1 MKKYS
6 FLKNTRKS
14 IVNLH
19 KRISAFCMAAVMCFV
34 PVGVGMRQDIAN
46 VYSHKEN
53 EDMKI
58 AITFDD
64 GPHRTK
70 TPEILDILKK
80 YGVTATFFV
89 VGSCVESY
97 PDIVQRELSEGH
109 EVGNHTFS
117 HISLVGGDME
127 KMKDEIIKTEE
138 VLFEN
143 VEYRPKLFR
152 PPEGVCNEGIASV
165 AASLDY
171 SVILWNIDTR
181 DWAHTSKDDIV
192 NMVLRNIESGDIILF
207 HDAISG
213 ESHTA
218 EALEIIIPALKE
230 KGYKFV
236 KVSELIMEQS

>member
-6 FLKNTRKS
+6 FAKNIKKS
-14 IVNLH
+14 VVNLH
-19 KRISAFCMAAVMCFV
+19 KKIPAFCMATIMFFTTAG
-34 PVGVGMRQDIAN
+34 VGVRQDIAN

-64 GPHRTK
+64 GPHKTK

-80 YGVTATFFV
+80 HQVPATFFV

-97 PDIVQRELSEGH
+97 PDIIQRELAEGH
-109 EVGNHTFS
+109 EIGNHTFS
-117 HISLVGGDME
+117 HISLVNGDMK
-127 KMKDEIIKTEE
+127 KMEEEILKTEQT
-138 VLFEN
+138 LFEN
-143 VEYRPKLFR
+143 LEYRPKLFR

-181 DWAHTSKDDIV
+181 DWAHTSKEDIV
-192 NMVLRNIESGDIILF
+192 NMVIRNIESGDIILF
-207 HDAISG
+207 HDAING

-218 EALEIIIPALKE
+218 EALEVIIPALKE
-230 KGYKFV
+230 KGYRFV
-236 KVSELIMEQS
+236 TVSELIGTR

>member
-1 MKKYS
+1 
-6 FLKNTRKS
+6 
-14 IVNLH
+14 
-19 KRISAFCMAAVMCFV
+19 MAAIMCFI
-34 PVGVGMRQDIAN
+34 PAGVGIRQDIAN

-64 GPHRTK
+64 GPHKTK
-70 TPEILDILKK
+70 TPEILDILKEHQ
-80 YGVTATFFV
+80 VPATFFV
-89 VGSCVESY
+89 VGSCVEAY
-97 PDIVQRELSEGH
+97 PDIIRRELSEGH
-109 EVGNHTFS
+109 EIGNHTFS
-117 HISLVGGDME
+117 HFSLVSGDMK
-127 KMKDEIIKTEE
+127 KMEDEILKTEQA
-138 VLFEN
+138 LFEN
-143 VEYRPKLFR
+143 LEYRPKLFR

-207 HDAISG
+207 HDAVIG

-218 EALEIIIPALKE
+218 EALEVIIPALKE
-230 KGYKFV
+230 EGYQFV
-236 KVSELIMEQS
+236 TVSELIGTQ

>member
-6 FLKNTRKS
+6 FLKNMGKS
-14 IVNLH
+14 VVNLH
-19 KRISAFCMAAVMCFV
+19 KRVSAFCMAAVMCFV

-64 GPHRTK
+64 GPHKTK

-80 YGVTATFFV
+80 YDVPATFFV
-89 VGSCVESY
+89 VGSCAENY
-97 PDIVQRELSEGH
+97 PDIISRELAEGH
-109 EVGNHTFS
+109 EIGNHTFS
-117 HISLVGGDME
+117 HISLVNGDMSEME
-127 KMKDEIIKTEE
+127 KEILMTERM
-138 VLFEN
+138 LFEN
-143 VEYRPKLFR
+143 FEYRPKLFR
-152 PPEGVCNEGIASV
+152 PPEGVCNKKIASV

-218 EALEIIIPALKE
+218 EALKVIIPALKE

-236 KVSELIMEQS
+236 KVSELIMTR